1 MEATAEVAEQRCGFH
16 EARRGQLPGLV
27 GTCLCVRGP
36 SPHPERAGT
45 GFLGGESVPS
55 PSVPPL
61 FCTGSWAG
69 GSVRG
74 LHPLS
79 QGQWSLADAMRAA
92 CAGGTGLR
100 AWHGPRFILRL
111 GPGRT
116 SPLGPGAP
124 EPSVRFHT
132 ARHGLSLPPSG
143 RPLVNCSDQTLPTA
157 SWLWTHFPLIY
168 LASE

>member
-79 QGQWSLADAMRAA
+79 QGQWSLADAVRAA

-100 AWHGPRFILRL
+100 AWHADLALSSASDRGAP
-111 GPGRT
+111 
-116 SPLGPGAP
+116 PLSAP
-124 EPSVRFHT
+124 EPRSPRSVFT
-132 ARHGLSLPPSG
+132 LPGTGFPSLLLGGLSLTAAIRPCPQLHGCG
-143 RPLVNCSDQTLPTA
+143 RT
-157 SWLWTHFPLIY
+157 FR
-168 LASE
+168 